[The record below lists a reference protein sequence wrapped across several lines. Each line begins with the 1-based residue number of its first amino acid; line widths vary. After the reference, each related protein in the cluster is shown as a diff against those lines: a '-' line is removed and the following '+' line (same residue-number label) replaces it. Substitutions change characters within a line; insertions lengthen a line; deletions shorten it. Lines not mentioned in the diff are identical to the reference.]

1 MRGVPAWHQQR
12 SFQHP
17 SSVLALRANPPSPT
31 RGEGRGAL
39 HHRHARFRVWPLR
52 EKSGSGVPGLAYR
65 NLNTWRSFRAPPVS
79 VATVDRSRAPLHVL
93 SMDNDARMIRLPFTK
108 HWRFARNAGPSD
120 ALRPVGTESTGRGHR
135 RPTDPRS
142 GTGSR
147 KGDGRIMRER
157 RGVCTNAGAKF
168 LSPAVMPLIRKADF
182 FGRAGTAVDSIHF

>member
-1 MRGVPAWHQQR
+1 MPAR
-12 SFQHP
+12 
-17 SSVLALRANPPSPT
+17 
-31 RGEGRGAL
+31 
-39 HHRHARFRVWPLR
+39 
-52 EKSGSGVPGLAYR
+52 
-65 NLNTWRSFRAPPVS
+65 PVS

-147 KGDGRIMRER
+147 KGDAEDY
-157 RGVCTNAGAKF
+157 AG
-168 LSPAVMPLIRKADF
+168 
-182 FGRAGTAVDSIHF
+182 GAGDVNKSGCEIFWAGCHAIDP